1 MTGRQDSET
10 AVSVAVQGQS
20 LTGLRYVLLAV
31 FMNLLRRVWIQE
43 ERLRKSFSNCRLQT
57 DRRSYCPGKETLT
70 REASNKLWPTT
81 FYLRLKDIGFSN
93 RKREKGKNEEKT
105 SSLSVSL

>member
-1 MTGRQDSET
+1 M
-10 AVSVAVQGQS
+10 
-20 LTGLRYVLLAV
+20 TGLRYVLLAV
-31 FMNLLRRVWIQE
+31 FMSLDPG
-43 ERLRKSFSNCRLQT
+43 RKAHKVVFQLQT
-57 DRRSYCPGKETLT
+57 DRWSYCPGKETLT

-105 SSLSVSL
+105 SSL

>member
-1 MTGRQDSET
+1 M
-10 AVSVAVQGQS
+10 
-20 LTGLRYVLLAV
+20 TGLRYVLLAV
-31 FMNLLRRVWIQE
+31 FMSLDPG
-43 ERLRKSFSNCRLQT
+43 RKAHKVVFQLQT
-57 DRRSYCPGKETLT
+57 DRWSYCPGKETLT

-81 FYLRLKDIGFSN
+81 FYLQDIGFSN